1 METNNEKIEQIDKE
15 AKAFVKNFIEKFNIS
30 TDGDFDKI
38 NLELHQVLKDPI
50 ATKEEVFYAENL
62 ILKNW
67 KIKNGAIFIFIE
79 LIVNLLLFAI
89 CVIFMIKIIPLNDKV
104 HDSSISVWVPPILI
118 AGISMFMTIIL
129 MRINTK
135 LNDKFYEYKLKKFA
149 DKLIKNNP
157 ALRQYKAHLQ
167 EQKSKKLEFLI
178 RAYKE
183 MEETKK

>member
-89 CVIFMIKIIPLNDKV
+89 CVIFMIKIMPLNDKV

-118 AGISMFMTIIL
+118 AGISMFTTIIL
-129 MRINTK
+129 MKINTK
-135 LNDKFYEYKLKKFA
+135 LNDNFYKYKLKKFA

-157 ALRQYKAHLQ
+157 ALGRYKDNLE
-167 EQKSKKLEFLI
+167 EQKSKKQEFLI

-183 MEETKK
+183 MEENKK